1 MRRIKHMVYKGLTEQ
16 EVLASREKHGTN
28 RLTERKGETFWK
40 KLFNNFKDPMIE
52 ILIVA
57 LIINIIIACFGKSE
71 WYEPLGIGLA
81 VIIATLVSTFSE
93 YKNENIFNKL
103 QEEASKIL
111 CKVYRN
117 GEIKEVSIDDLVFGD
132 YVLLQLGDKIP
143 ADGVL
148 IDGEISVDQSALNG
162 ESHEVTKIK
171 GEVSQTERDFLDS
184 SSLYRG
190 STICNGSGVMVVTIV
205 GDESVYGN
213 IAKELQ
219 EDDDRPSPLKVKLK
233 KLAKKISVF
242 GYVGGILIALSYLF
256 LKFFIQNNFDLAQI
270 TAYFKGDWMIILS
283 DCLEAVMLAVTII
296 VMAVPEGLPLM
307 IAIVSALNMGKM
319 LKDNVLVRKIVGIE
333 TAGSLNILFSDKTGT
348 ITKGKL
354 DVVKVY
360 DGALNE
366 YDSFDKI
373 PNHIANSLSDNIL
386 TNTQSVVS
394 GEGQTFKVVGGNA
407 TERSLV
413 NFLKGNLKSPKSYTE
428 ILPFNSTNKY
438 SFVKLSD
445 GTTLIKGAPERVLP
459 LCKSYLDSTG
469 EVEIR
474 NKQLI
479 DRVITSLAERAM
491 RVLLFAYTKDR
502 LEDNDLGNANL
513 TLVAFVGIRDEVR
526 PEAVEAIK
534 KIGRAGIQTVM
545 ITGDKKETALA
556 IAKEAGIIKDPSDIV
571 LTSNELSELTDDEI
585 KQKLH
590 NIRVIARALPSDKS
604 RLVDIAKSLD
614 LVVGMT
620 GDGVNDSPA
629 LKKADVGFGMGGGTE
644 VAKEASDIVILDDD
658 FSTIAKAVLYG
669 RTIFNSIR
677 KFIVFQLTI
686 NIAAVLISFL
696 GSFFNIAEPLTII
709 QILWVNIVMDTLAA
723 IAFGGEPPLEKYML
737 DKPKSRDEQIV
748 SKSMW
753 LRILTGAL
761 WVTILGMLILKLPS
775 MLKLFPYDSTLPY
788 SVSHTAFFTF
798 FIMSAVFNAFNTRAS
813 TFNIFENLRLNKGFI
828 CCITGIFIVQI
839 ILTQFGGAI
848 FQCTGLNILQWL
860 AILGLALTII
870 PVDMLRMLFV
880 RKNDSLRD
888 DL

>member
-1 MRRIKHMVYKGLTEQ
+1 MTYKGLSEQ
-16 EVLASREKHGTN
+16 DVSESRAIHGSN

-40 KLFNNFKDPMIE
+40 KLLNNFKDPMIE
-52 ILIVA
+52 ILLVA
-57 LIINIIIACFGKSE
+57 LVINIVIACFGKSE

-81 VIIATLVSTFSE
+81 VLIATLVSTFSE
-93 YKNENIFNKL
+93 YKNENIFHKL

-111 CKVYRN
+111 CKVYRD
-117 GEIKEVSIDDLVFGD
+117 GEIKEVSIDDLVVGD

-148 IDGEISVDQSALNG
+148 IEGEISVDQSALNG
-162 ESHEVTKIK
+162 ESHEVTKTK
-171 GEVSQTERDFLDS
+171 GEINQTARDFLDS

-190 STICNGSGVMVVTIV
+190 ATICNGSGVMVVTIV
-205 GDESVYGN
+205 GDQSVYGN

-219 EDDDRPSPLKVKLK
+219 ESDDRPSPLKVKLK

-256 LKFFIQNNFDLAQI
+256 LKFFIQNNFDASQI
-270 TAYFKGDWMIILS
+270 SAYFKGDWMIILS

-348 ITKGKL
+348 ITKGQL
-354 DVVKVY
+354 EVVKVF
-360 DGALNE
+360 DGALRE
-366 YDSFDKI
+366 YNTAKDI
-373 PNHIANSLSDNIL
+373 PTPIANSLVDNIL
-386 TNTQSVVS
+386 TNTQSVIT
-394 GEGQTFKVVGGNA
+394 GEGEHLKVVGGNA
-407 TERSLV
+407 TERCLASFV
-413 NFLKGNLKSPKSYTE
+413 KDFKAEPKEYKE
-428 ILPFNSTNKY
+428 ILPFNSLNKY
-438 SFVKLSD
+438 SYVSLTS
-445 GTTLIKGAPERVLP
+445 GVTLVKGAPEKILP
-459 LCKSYLDSTG
+459 LCSSFLDQDGSEKPLDDKSG
-469 EVEIR
+469 
-474 NKQLI
+474 I
-479 DRVITSLAERAM
+479 DGVITNLAERAM
-491 RVLLFAYTKDR
+491 RVLLFAYTKGKITEEN
-502 LEDNDLGNANL
+502 LNTANL
-513 TLVAFVGIRDEVR
+513 TLVSFVGIRDEVR
-526 PEAVEAIK
+526 PEAIEAIE
-534 KIGRAGIQTVM
+534 KIRRAGIQTVM
-545 ITGDKKETALA
+545 ITGDRKETALA
-556 IAKEAGIIKDPSDIV
+556 IAKEAGIVREESDVV
-571 LTSNELSELTDDEI
+571 LTSGELAELSDDEI
-585 KQKLH
+585 KEKLA

-604 RLVDIAKSLD
+604 RLVDLAKSLN

-696 GSFFNIAEPLTII
+696 ASFVGVAEPLTII

-753 LRILTGAL
+753 LRILTGAF
-761 WVTILGMLILKLPS
+761 WVTLLGMFILKLPS
-775 MLKLFPYDSTLPY
+775 LTKFFPFDETAAY

-813 TFNIFENLRLNKGFI
+813 TFNLVENLTKNKGFI
-828 CCITGIFIVQI
+828 ICISGIFIVQI

-860 AILGLALTII
+860 VILALSLTII
-870 PVDMLRMLFV
+870 PVDMSRMLIV
-880 RKNDSLRD
+880 WKKPTLRD